1 MRISPIG
8 VDKLKDY
15 DWYYSDDHNLWYYF
29 KKRKGDSLNSAELDD
44 TLDPKIKGIVKYLNN
59 NGYDTLP
66 SCEGHN
72 RTKNF
77 IDRAWKNLLS
87 DRKKIRSVGLW
98 LNNCENSNKYFLM
111 DPDWEIPFSYS
122 EFSEICSGKKEVV
135 GYIGFYCDD
144 ERVFR
149 SLKGLLFGNSY
160 LSVRFDGKVIEIF
173 NKSKDDVIRGKS
185 WNLVGKVL
193 REVIK

>member
-15 DWYYSDDHNLWYYF
+15 DWYYSEDHNLWYYC
-29 KKRKGDSLNSAELDD
+29 KKRRGGSLNSAELDD
-44 TLDPKIKGIVKYLNN
+44 TLDSKIKNIVKYLNDK
-59 NGYDTLP
+59 GYDTLP

-77 IDRAWKNLLS
+77 IEKAWKNLLS
-87 DRKKIRSVGLW
+87 DRKKIRTIGLW

-122 EFSEICSGKKEVV
+122 EFSDICSGKKEVV
-135 GYIGFYCDD
+135 GYIGFYYSD
-144 ERVFR
+144 EKVFR
-149 SLKGLLFGNSY
+149 SIEGLLAGNSY
-160 LSVRFDGKVIEIF
+160 LSVLFDGKVVEIF
-173 NKSKDDVIRGKS
+173 NKSKDDVIRGKN

-193 REVIK
+193 RDVIK

>member
-15 DWYYSDDHNLWYYF
+15 DWYYSEDHNLWYYC
-29 KKRKGDSLNSAELDD
+29 KRRRGGSLNSAELDD
-44 TLDPKIKGIVKYLNN
+44 TLDSKIKNIVKYLNS

-77 IDRAWKNLLS
+77 IDRAWKNLIS

-122 EFSEICSGKKEVV
+122 EFSDICSGKKEVV
-135 GYIGFYCDD
+135 GYIGFYCDN

-149 SLKGLLFGNSY
+149 SLEGLLFGNSY

-173 NKSKDDVIRGKS
+173 NKSKDDVIRGKN
-185 WNLVGKVL
+185 WDLVGKVL
-193 REVIK
+193 REVIG

>member
-15 DWYYSDDHNLWYYF
+15 DWYYSEDHNLWYYC
-29 KKRKGDSLNSAELDD
+29 KKRRGGSLNSAELDD
-44 TLDPKIKGIVKYLNN
+44 TLDSKIKNIVKYLNDK
-59 NGYDTLP
+59 GYDTLP

-77 IDRAWKNLLS
+77 IEKAWKNLLS
-87 DRKKIRSVGLW
+87 DRKKIRTIGLW

-122 EFSEICSGKKEVV
+122 EFSDICSGKKEVV
-135 GYIGFYCDD
+135 GYIGFYCSD
-144 ERVFR
+144 EKVFR
-149 SLKGLLFGNSY
+149 SIEGLLAGNSY
-160 LSVRFDGKVIEIF
+160 LSVLFDGKVVEIF
-173 NKSKDDVIRGKS
+173 NKSKDDVIRGKN

-193 REVIK
+193 RDVIK